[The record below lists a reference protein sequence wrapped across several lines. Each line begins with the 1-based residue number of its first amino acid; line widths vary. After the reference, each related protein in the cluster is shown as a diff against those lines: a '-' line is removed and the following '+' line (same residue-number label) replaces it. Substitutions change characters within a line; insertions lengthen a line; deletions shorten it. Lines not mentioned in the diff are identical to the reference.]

1 MVRLGSNNYLKSTSR
16 PSHMPQQIF
25 DNNLVAIHKSKV
37 ILMPNKPAYVGMCVW
52 DLSNLLM

>member
-37 ILMPNKPAYVGMCVW
+37 ILMPNKPAHVGMCV
-52 DLSNLLM
+52 